1 MVYFMGSISR
11 LNSSFR
17 TSVKALFN
25 SSPHCSNV
33 LFDTFRIPSFS
44 DLVKFRSS
52 IAVSQLL
59 SNSYTR
65 ALFFSTVRS
74 GSPRS
79 WVSDLHRLNVN
90 VFLPMLNK
98 KFELSFATSVIN
110 DSLHT
115 LLSRWDHPFSR
126 KQYYDLLH
134 SNIPPD

>member
-1 MVYFMGSISR
+1 M
-11 LNSSFR
+11 
-17 TSVKALFN
+17 
-25 SSPHCSNV
+25 
-33 LFDTFRIPSFS
+33 
-44 DLVKFRSS
+44 
-52 IAVSQLL
+52 SQLL

-79 WVSDLHRLNVN
+79 WVSGLHRLNVN

-98 KFELSFATSVIN
+98 KFEFSFADSGIT

-115 LLSRWDHPFSR
+115 LLSRWDHPLSR

-134 SNIPPD
+134 YNIPPD